1 LTLAILAW
9 TCGSQKEVHQAAHV
23 LVGTVHVIGNEPF
36 TQLSIQT
43 ADHRT
48 HIIQKDTTLLFRNV
62 RSMQGQTI
70 RIWFRPVNEMSDST
84 HIVLERFE
92 RVKD

>member
-9 TCGSQKEVHQAAHV
+9 TCGSQKETHQAANV
-23 LVGTVHVIGNEPF
+23 LVGTVYVIGNEPF
-36 TQLSIQT
+36 TRLSIQT

-48 HIIQKDTTLLFRNV
+48 RIIQEDTTKLFRNV
-62 RSMQGQTI
+62 RSMQGQKV
-70 RIWFRPVNEMSDST
+70 RMWFHPVNEMSDST
-84 HIVLERFE
+84 HIVIERFE